1 MKELNYKEGYYFVTD
16 DFDQEMLDK
25 LEPYK
30 AEGNLVISETWL
42 CFAADTGK
50 FYTTNMNC
58 MSKEV
63 PLTKEG
69 FNNAVDDMLPSDTKQ
84 EDVTVEEEYTLEAR
98 GNGMLPPIGSK
109 ATFCVCAQAFVDET
123 IKALNDVE
131 VLIIAHN
138 ERKTIA
144 TCVILDEFGDVMFSQ
159 TANNMWFKPIE
170 DEKVMTTMETL
181 EMRTNSIL
189 TPFAMACYILDDIKN
204 GDVPNVYYKEE
215 G

>member
-25 LEPYK
+25 LEPYADGGSLSIK
-30 AEGNLVISETWL
+30 ANWL
-42 CFAADTGK
+42 CFCAASGG
-50 FYTTNMNC
+50 FYSTNSDC
-58 MSKEV
+58 LLKEV
-63 PLTKEG
+63 KLTKEG
-69 FNNAVDDMLPSDTKQ
+69 FNNAVDDMLPNETL
-84 EDVTVEEEYTLEAR
+84 EEEYTLEAR
-98 GNGMLPPIGSK
+98 DNGMLPPIGSK
-109 ATFCVCAQAFVDET
+109 ATFCVCELAFVDET

>member
-30 AEGNLVISETWL
+30 IEVADLTNSKTWL
-42 CFAADTGK
+42 CFAADIGK
-50 FYTTNMNC
+50 FYTTNSDC
-58 MSKEV
+58 LSKEV
-63 PLTKEG
+63 KLTKEG
-69 FNNAVDDMLPSDTKQ
+69 FNNAVDDMLPNETL
-84 EDVTVEEEYTLEAR
+84 EEEYTLEAR
-98 GNGMLPPIGSK
+98 DNGMLPPIGSK
-109 ATFCVCAQAFVDET
+109 ATFCVCELAFVDET

-181 EMRTNSIL
+181 EMRTNSSL